1 MNWPGL
7 TKICFKWFEDTSWL
21 WYHGVSFIMV
31 AADLLQTKWW
41 LIESCHNDGS
51 MYGPL
56 DHWSL
61 FNDGVYGPPPRPKEK
76 TMDDA
81 LHITERC
88 IDPKKCAWR
97 HLLFGPDFFRTKFPR
112 DDFLLRRFYGYRF
125 AMPMTIHINRCPRKT
140 SRGEA
145 VGFSRARKFQ
155 SQRIWFQNSCNMI
168 LFCEREIWMQS
179 SIKDVRL
186 FWDHVW
192 TLAAPTSFIHV

>member
-61 FNDGVYGPPPRPKEK
+61 FNDGVYGPPPAQKKKQWMMPFILLKG
-76 TMDDA
+76 A
-81 LHITERC
+81 LTQKNVPGVIFFSDPIFFAQSFPVTIFYFADFTDTDLRC
-88 IDPKKCAWR
+88 RWP
-97 HLLFGPDFFRTKFPR
+97 
-112 DDFLLRRFYGYRF
+112 Y
-125 AMPMTIHINRCPRKT
+125 
-140 SRGEA
+140 
-145 VGFSRARKFQ
+145 
-155 SQRIWFQNSCNMI
+155 I
-168 LFCEREIWMQS
+168 LT
-179 SIKDVRL
+179 DVREKHHEVRQL
-186 FWDHVW
+186 DFREQGNSNPGEFGVKIVATWFYFVSGKFECKV
-192 TLAAPTSFIHV
+192 L

>member
-31 AADLLQTKWW
+31 AAELLQTKWW

-61 FNDGVYGPPPRPKEK
+61 FNDGVYGPPPPKRK
-76 TMDDA
+76 NNGWCPSYYWKV
-81 LHITERC
+81 HW
-88 IDPKKCAWR
+88 PKKMCLASSS
-97 HLLFGPDFFRTKFPR
+97 FRTRFFSHKVSPWRF
-112 DDFLLRRFYGYRF
+112 FTSQILRYRF

-155 SQRIWFQNSCNMI
+155 SRRIWCQNSCNMI
-168 LFCEREIWMQS
+168 LFCQREIWMQS